1 MFCFFFL
8 PTTFRWNYEI
18 SFKVEKLN
26 LLDFSCSLIDDIPKN
41 KIIRRV
47 VDKIFENGEMVL
59 ALCVYS
65 LAKEH
70 NLIIYHWFVFRLVK
84 TLARKN
90 NVRNTKNLIYVL
102 YCYFKVIKIIVSL

>member
-1 MFCFFFL
+1 
-8 PTTFRWNYEI
+8 
-18 SFKVEKLN
+18 
-26 LLDFSCSLIDDIPKN
+26 
-41 KIIRRV
+41 
-47 VDKIFENGEMVL
+47 MVL

-90 NVRNTKNLIYVL
+90 NAEE
-102 YCYFKVIKIIVSL
+102 IKTCFRK